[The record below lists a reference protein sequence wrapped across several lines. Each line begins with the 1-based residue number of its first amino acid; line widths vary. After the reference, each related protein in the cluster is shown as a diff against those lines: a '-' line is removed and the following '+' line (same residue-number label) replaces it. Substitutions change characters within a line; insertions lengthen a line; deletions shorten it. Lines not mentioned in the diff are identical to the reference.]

1 MHYEPITLER
11 LDNFSEI
18 LKEYEIL
25 KRYKQNLIAKC
36 NTLKSIDY
44 SKIKV
49 QTGNGAKTS
58 EQEYYAMKL
67 QSINNKMRE
76 YETWITPEKEI
87 IKNQI
92 ARVPKRDYRKLLILR
107 YIEKWK
113 WAEIVQEFFE
123 FENDYEEGKGG
134 RYRDMIMYWNRRA
147 LEELQKIS
155 SKPYEPVIKQLN
167 LIENTVITKKEGKYE
182 NYS

>member
-18 LKEYEIL
+18 LKEYETL
-25 KRYKQNLIAKC
+25 KRHKQNLIAKC

-58 EQEYYAMKL
+58 EQEYYTMKL
-67 QSINNKMRE
+67 EQINSKLVK
-76 YETWITPEKEI
+76 YEAWIPPEKEI

-123 FENDYEEGKGG
+123 FENDYGDEKNTK
-134 RYRDMIMYWNRRA
+134 YKDTIMYWNRRA

-155 SKPYEPVIKQLN
+155 AKPYAPIAKQLN
-167 LIENTVITKKEGKYE
+167 IQEFHI
-182 NYS
+182 

>member
-1 MHYEPITLER
+1 MNYEPITLER

-18 LKEYEIL
+18 QKEYDTL
-25 KRYKQNLIAKC
+25 KRHKQNLIAKY

-49 QTGNGAKTS
+49 QTGNGPKIS

-67 QSINNKMRE
+67 QSINDKMRE
-76 YETWITPEKEI
+76 YEAWILPEKEI

-107 YIEKWK
+107 YIDKWK
-113 WAEIVQEFFE
+113 WSEIIQEFFE
-123 FENDYEEGKGG
+123 FEIDYEEEKNG
-134 RYRDMIMYWNRRA
+134 RYKDTIFYWNRRA
-147 LEELQKIS
+147 LEELQNIS
-155 SKPYEPVIKQLN
+155 KEPYVPTAKQLH
-167 LIENTVITKKEGKYE
+167 IKEFHY
-182 NYS
+182 